1 MTRNKTKIYNHSH
14 IKTTTMKPIF
24 KSALS
29 LLLIVLVTATSCRD
43 KKKNDP
49 APNEPTP
56 PANTEEV
63 ITTVKLIFTDS
74 ASLVQTSY
82 MYKDP
87 DGDGG
92 QAAFYGGTNQSD
104 SVFTLTASTT
114 YSVEILLL
122 DETKNP
128 VDTIS
133 KEVKAEGDEH
143 MFFFNNGNN
152 TILNSGNPYTVQ
164 LNGSNI
170 MVTYL
175 DLDAG
180 SPQRG
185 IGLKTR
191 FRTYSATGSIKNL
204 LNVVLKHQPGTKNG
218 TYAPGDTDVDV
229 NFKVMVN

>member
-1 MTRNKTKIYNHSH
+1 MTKIKHH
-14 IKTTTMKPIF
+14 IHPLKNNTTMKNKI
-24 KSALS
+24 K
-29 LLLIVLVTATSCRD
+29 LLISVLTLILVTGTSCRD

-49 APNEPTP
+49 APSNPAP

-63 ITTVKLIFTDS
+63 ITTVKMIFTDS
-74 ASLVQTSY
+74 VTLAQTSY

-104 SVFTLTASTT
+104 SVFTLMANNT

-133 KEVKAEGDEH
+133 HEVEEEGDEH
-143 MFFFNNGNN
+143 MFFYNNGNN

-170 MVTYL
+170 VVTYL

-185 IGLKTR
+185 IGLKTK
-191 FRTYSATGSIKNL
+191 FKTGASTGSAKNL

-218 TYAPGDTDVDV
+218 TFTPGDTDVDV
-229 NFKVMVN
+229 SFKVIVN